1 MAFVDRLKDTGESYE
16 QFLKRCRSLE
26 DKAKYH
32 LPENIKIAKEI
43 KMLTAYDKKLEDI
56 RSRSFEEL
64 DPDDE
69 KHSRE
74 IMDLVGESQFFR
86 YKKVGSRD
94 MIVFEDDGVYFF
106 EEVIDA

>member
-1 MAFVDRLKDTGESYE
+1 MALVDRLKDTGESYE
-16 QFLKRCRSLE
+16 QFLMRCRSLE
-26 DKAKYH
+26 NEAEYY
-32 LPENIKIAKEI
+32 LPENVRIAKEI
-43 KMLTAYDKKLEDI
+43 KMLTAYDQKLEDL

-64 DPDDE
+64 DPEDE

-106 EEVIDA
+106 EDGTND